1 MPMLSDGRALMD
13 ALSTPVLVVDGQ
25 GRLEWINQRARQ
37 LVGEPAPETLHSLLA
52 SPSSVDGFLR
62 TMRRNKAFA
71 HMALPLRAPLQDSY
85 IASTRIVRQGA
96 FLEYWLLELL
106 PRQQVVG
113 GMHQLSHVMQR
124 TMALKR
130 ARVVAE
136 KTARIAQGHAVR
148 DALTGIAN
156 RRAFDEWLAAAL
168 SRAEEQQ
175 EWLSLMIVDLDFF
188 KSINDNYGHDRG
200 DQVLQRVAELLSKAL
215 TRRSDQVA
223 RIGGEEF
230 GVLLPG
236 ADMPASLKVAW
247 RLVMTL
253 RHRNNEAITGDA
265 WHPVTLSVG
274 VASRS
279 PDQTVTARDL
289 MRQADQGLYLAKQ
302 RGRDQAVHAALVTHG
317 PVPET
322 GRHGGP

>member
-113 GMHQLSHVMQR
+113 GD
-124 TMALKR
+124 AP
-130 ARVVAE
+130 
-136 KTARIAQGHAVR
+136 AVPR
-148 DALTGIAN
+148 
-156 RRAFDEWLAAAL
+156 
-168 SRAEEQQ
+168 
-175 EWLSLMIVDLDFF
+175 
-188 KSINDNYGHDRG
+188 
-200 DQVLQRVAELLSKAL
+200 
-215 TRRSDQVA
+215 
-223 RIGGEEF
+223 
-230 GVLLPG
+230 
-236 ADMPASLKVAW
+236 
-247 RLVMTL
+247 
-253 RHRNNEAITGDA
+253 
-265 WHPVTLSVG
+265 
-274 VASRS
+274 
-279 PDQTVTARDL
+279 
-289 MRQADQGLYLAKQ
+289 
-302 RGRDQAVHAALVTHG
+302 HAAHHG
-317 PVPET
+317 IEA
-322 GRHGGP
+322 GAGGSGKNGPHCAGACSAGCLDGYCQPAGL